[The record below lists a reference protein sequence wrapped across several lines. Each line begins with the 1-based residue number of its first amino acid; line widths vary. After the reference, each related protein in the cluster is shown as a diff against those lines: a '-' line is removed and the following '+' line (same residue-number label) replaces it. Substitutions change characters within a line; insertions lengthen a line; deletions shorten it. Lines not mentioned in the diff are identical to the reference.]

1 MRRLVLLVVV
11 FGLTI
16 MGHAQTSNV
25 AGRLHTALTAAGVP
39 ITGVSIGDVVNKAT
53 WTVQP
58 ASLQV
63 AAQPTIDAFNVNDP
77 AHLTAE
83 LDAQVKTALDNER
96 LISALVWT
104 IIDTYSPPATIAK
117 YTAARTKII
126 SSYHLQPWIP

>member
-1 MRRLVLLVVV
+1 MTNIAERLSRA
-11 FGLTI
+11 I
-16 MGHAQTSNV
+16 Q
-25 AGRLHTALTAAGVP
+25 AAGVA
-39 ITGVSIGDVVNKAT
+39 ITSVSIGDVATKAT

-58 ASLQV
+58 SSLQG
-63 AAQPTIDAFNVNDP
+63 AAQPTIDAFDVNDP

-83 LDAQVKTALDNER
+83 LDTQVKAALDNER
-96 LISALVWT
+96 LISAVVWT